1 MSFDLETT
9 GQALL
14 AWLYDRGGPHEFMS
28 VNAFVATKDLPDT
41 AAHTLAT
48 DLKSRG
54 LIAAEIAFGGHA
66 DAILTPSGTRHVQ
79 EIRRRR
85 EDPVYRIPAL
95 RKQMLLWLFSVER
108 INGKAHDW
116 SDFLS
121 SKYAS
126 FLGDRFIKSEM
137 DHEVAY
143 LVDRGLITTN
153 ARVDSEVN
161 GWFYP
166 RLTADGRDC
175 ITEHGGAVSDFLRS
189 RNGGA
194 TYHFS
199 DNSGA
204 ISVNS
209 RHVTQTVSHGV
220 DTAVLLKFAEAAAQ
234 MLPVLDGI
242 PDDERGELQECAAA
256 VQAEAAQTEPN
267 ISKLRELFNVLYRG
281 VMKASSTVATDML
294 IGLGHDASQ
303 ALGIGS

>member
-1 MSFDLETT
+1 VLWLRSLVLTRQLVGFRYGSPVRDRPEVSYTELEFEAAGAVGLPRLVPPCPPDPRTAEADA
-9 GQALL
+9 GL
-14 AWLYDRGGPHEFMS
+14 AVLHRTKQRGGARL
-28 VNAFVATKDLPDT
+28 VGLPVI
-41 AAHTLAT
+41 
-48 DLKSRG
+48 R
-54 LIAAEIAFGGHA
+54 
-66 DAILTPSGTRHVQ
+66 TRQ
-79 EIRRRR
+79 LPRRPIYQVR
-85 EDPVYRIPAL
+85 D
-95 RKQMLLWLFSVER
+95 
-108 INGKAHDW
+108 
-116 SDFLS
+116 
-121 SKYAS
+121 
-126 FLGDRFIKSEM
+126 

-153 ARVDSEVN
+153 VRVDPEIN

-166 RLTADGRDC
+166 RLTSDGRDC
-175 ITEHGGAVSDFLRS
+175 ITEYGGSVSNFLRS
-189 RNGGA
+189 RNGSA

-220 DTAVLLKFAEAAAQ
+220 DTAALLKFAEAAAQ

-242 PDDERGELQECAAA
+242 PDDERDELQECAAA
-256 VQAEAAQTEPN
+256 VQTEAAQSEPN

-294 IGLGHDASQ
+294 IGLGHDASK

>member
-9 GQALL
+9 AQALL
-14 AWLYDRGGPHEFMS
+14 EWLYDHGGPHEFMS
-28 VNAFVATKDLPDT
+28 VNTFVSTKDRPDT
-41 AAHTLAT
+41 AAYTLAT

-54 LIAAEIAFGGHA
+54 LITAAIGGGGRA
-66 DAILTPSGTRHVQ
+66 DAMLNPAGTHRVQ
-79 EIRRRR
+79 RIRQQR
-85 EDPVYRIPAL
+85 EDPVYRIPGL

-108 INGKAHDW
+108 SNEEAHDW
-116 SDFLS
+116 SGFLS
-121 SKYAS
+121 SEHGS
-126 FLGDRFIKSEM
+126 FLGDRFDKSEM
-137 DHEVAY
+137 DHEVPY
-143 LVDRGLITTN
+143 LVARELITTN
-153 ARVDSEVN
+153 ARVDPEVN

-166 RLTADGRDC
+166 QLTADGRDC
-175 ITEHGGAVSDFLRS
+175 ITEYGGSVSDYVRS
-189 RNGGA
+189 RNGSA

-209 RHVTQTVSHGV
+209 RNVIQTVSHGV
-220 DTAVLLKFAEAAAQ
+220 DTAALLKFAEAAAQ

-242 PDDERGELQECAAA
+242 PDDERGELKECAAA
-256 VQAEAAQTEPN
+256 VQAEVAQSEPN

-294 IGLGHDASQ
+294 VGLGHDASK